1 MESVDELCQ
10 DANKFNNHLR
20 NVARQQQQKDAYIQR
35 RVSYLFRSLVYTDI
49 VLIVG
54 FTKLFSFH
62 GLPDIILQ
70 NSLTFP
76 LMKTK
81 FPWSNKYKMWHVLIA
96 SDLNLQPSFTLFSLK
111 LTCFNK
117 VLRCF
122 KHIFEISVPANVSWR
137 LQWY

>member
-54 FTKLFSFH
+54 FTKLFS
-62 GLPDIILQ
+62 LPDIIFQ

-81 FPWSNKYKMWHVLIA
+81 FLWSNKYKM
-96 SDLNLQPSFTLFSLK
+96 
-111 LTCFNK
+111 
-117 VLRCF
+117 
-122 KHIFEISVPANVSWR
+122 
-137 LQWY
+137 

>member
-1 MESVDELCQ
+1 MFASSETETNMKKKKLKNEMVLRDSRVIKNRQTSTVKLFFVSSSYLEKNVRLLMESVDELCQ

-62 GLPDIILQ
+62 GLPDIIFQ

-81 FPWSNKYKMWHVLIA
+81 FP
-96 SDLNLQPSFTLFSLK
+96 
-111 LTCFNK
+111 
-117 VLRCF
+117 
-122 KHIFEISVPANVSWR
+122 
-137 LQWY
+137 